1 MKQTNNR
8 RSRLKTLLVLALM
21 LLAAPALHAQEAEAK
36 GEEGGI
42 NLKEILFGHVQ
53 DSYQWHVT
61 DFGGHPLIIPLPM
74 IFYSQ
79 QSGFHAYCS
88 SQFAHEPNAELL
100 REGPDGFFIQ
110 GAEDEKG
117 RIVEMVEGQIQP
129 VCLDISITK
138 TVMILFINALL
149 LLACILTAA
158 RWCKNHKIDDPAPKG
173 FVGLVHMFVMSVY
186 NDMIKQPLGEEAP
199 KYAPYLLTCFFFI
212 FITNLMG
219 VVPFP
224 PGGGNLTGNITCTM
238 FLALCT
244 FFIVNVTGTRAY
256 WKEIFWGDVPWW
268 LKVPVPLMPFIEFF
282 GIFTKPIALMIRL
295 FANMLAGHVIAI
307 SLSCIIFIMFA
318 LGGVMGN
325 VLGGVMT
332 PVSVFLSIFMMLLEV
347 LVCYIQAMVFT
358 MLSAVFISM
367 SHVKA
372 HHA

>member
-1 MKQTNNR
+1 MKKLR
-8 RSRLKTLLVLALM
+8 RIFLSLVMLVFFLPLM
-21 LLAAPALHAQEAEAK
+21 AQDTSGQEK
-36 GEEGGI
+36 GDVH
-42 NLKEILFGHVQ
+42 LKEILFGHVQ

-61 DFGGHPLIIPLPM
+61 DVGGYPLVIHLPM
-74 IFYSQ
+74 IFYSEH
-79 QSGFHAYCS
+79 SGFHMFCS
-88 SQFAHEPNAELL
+88 SQFEHEPDSNHLRKGEGSAE
-100 REGPDGFFIQ
+100 GFFIQ

-117 RIVEMVEGQIQP
+117 CIVESVNGILQP
-129 VCLDISITK
+129 VCFDISITK
-138 TVMILFINALL
+138 TVMVLFINAL
-149 LLACILTAA
+149 ILILVVLSAA
-158 RWCKNHKIDDPAPKG
+158 RWCKKHNIDDPAPNG
-173 FVGLVHMFVMSVY
+173 FVGLVHMFVMTVY
-186 NDMIKQPLGEEAP
+186 NDMIKQTLGKEAD

-212 FITNLMG
+212 FITNIMG
-219 VVPFP
+219 VLPFP
-224 PGGGNLTGNITCTM
+224 PGGGNLSGNITCTM

-244 FFIVNVTGTRAY
+244 FLIVNITGTRAY

-318 LGGVMGN
+318 LGGVMGY
-325 VLGGVMT
+325 VLGGIMT
-332 PVSVFLSIFMMLLEV
+332 PVSVLLSVFMMLLEV

-367 SHVKA
+367 SHVKE

>member
-1 MKQTNNR
+1 MKYLRSILLLTLMSAFMLSAAAAGQETTQAEEQT
-8 RSRLKTLLVLALM
+8 
-21 LLAAPALHAQEAEAK
+21 
-36 GEEGGI
+36 EEKEGI

-53 DSYQWHVT
+53 DSYQWHIT
-61 DFGGHPLIIPLPM
+61 DIGGHAVIIHLPM

-79 QSGFHAYCS
+79 HSGFHVLCS
-88 SQFAHEPNAELL
+88 SQFAHEPDANQL
-100 REGPDGFFIQ
+100 REGPNGFYIQ
-110 GAEDEKG
+110 GPEDEKG
-117 RIVEMVEGQIQP
+117 CIVEMVDGELQP
-129 VCLDISITK
+129 VCFDISITK
-138 TVMILFINALL
+138 TVLVLFINAILL
-149 LLACILTAA
+149 VICILVPA
-158 RWCKNHKIDDPAPKG
+158 RWCKKHKIDDPAPKG
-173 FVGLVHMFVMSVY
+173 FTGLVHMFVMSVY
-186 NDMIKQPLGEEAP
+186 NDMIKPALGEEAN
-199 KYAPYLLTCFFFI
+199 KYAPYLLTAFFFI
-212 FITNLMG
+212 FITNVMG
-219 VVPFP
+219 IVPFP

-244 FFIVNVTGTRAY
+244 FLIVNVTGTKEY

-307 SLSCIIFIMFA
+307 SLTCIIFVMFA

-325 VLGGVMT
+325 VLGGFMT
-332 PVSVFLSIFMMLLEV
+332 PVSIFLSICMMLLEV

-367 SHVKA
+367 SHVK

>member
-1 MKQTNNR
+1 MKKLR
-8 RSRLKTLLVLALM
+8 RIFLSLVMLVFFLPLM
-21 LLAAPALHAQEAEAK
+21 AQDTSGQEK
-36 GEEGGI
+36 GGVH
-42 NLKEILFGHVQ
+42 LKEILFGHVQ

-61 DFGGHPLIIPLPM
+61 DVGGYPLVIHLPM
-74 IFYSQ
+74 IFYSEH
-79 QSGFHAYCS
+79 SGFHMFCS
-88 SQFAHEPNAELL
+88 SQFEHEPDSNHLRKGEGSAE
-100 REGPDGFFIQ
+100 GFFIQ

-117 RIVEMVEGQIQP
+117 CIVEYVNGNLQP
-129 VCLDISITK
+129 VCFDISITK
-138 TVMILFINALL
+138 TVMVLFINAL
-149 LLACILTAA
+149 ILILVVLSAA
-158 RWCKNHKIDDPAPKG
+158 RWCKKHNIDDPAPNG
-173 FVGLVHMFVMSVY
+173 FVGLVHMFVMTVY
-186 NDMIKQPLGEEAP
+186 NDMIKQTLGKEAD

-212 FITNLMG
+212 FITNIMG
-219 VVPFP
+219 VLPFP
-224 PGGGNLTGNITCTM
+224 PGGGNLSGNITCTM

-244 FFIVNVTGTRAY
+244 FLIVNITGTRAY

-318 LGGVMGN
+318 LGGVMGY
-325 VLGGVMT
+325 VLGGIMT
-332 PVSVFLSIFMMLLEV
+332 PVSVLLSVFMMLLEV

-367 SHVKA
+367 SHVKE

>member
-1 MKQTNNR
+1 MK
-8 RSRLKTLLVLALM
+8 RLRPIFLFALM
-21 LLAAPALHAQEAEAK
+21 LCCSLPVFSQETEK
-36 GEEGGI
+36 EEGGV

-61 DFGGHPLIIPLPM
+61 DIGGHPVIIPLPM

-79 QSGFHAYCS
+79 NSGLHVYCS
-88 SQFAHEPNAELL
+88 SQFEHEPDAELL
-100 REGPDGFFIQ
+100 REGPDGFYIQ

-117 RIVEMVEGQIQP
+117 RIVEKVGGELQP
-129 VCLDISITK
+129 VCFDISITK
-138 TVMILFINALL
+138 TVMVLFINAILL
-149 LLACILTAA
+149 VVCILTAA
-158 RWCKNHKIDDPAPKG
+158 RWCKKHRVDDPAPKG
-173 FVGLVHMFVMSVY
+173 FVGLVHMLVMAVY
-186 NDMIKQPLGEEAP
+186 NDMVKPSLGDEAP
-199 KYAPYLLTCFFFI
+199 KYAPYLITCFFFI
-212 FITNLMG
+212 FISNLMG
-219 VVPFP
+219 VMPFP

-244 FFIVNVTGTRAY
+244 FLIVNVTGTKAY
-256 WKEIFWGDVPWW
+256 WKEIFWGDVPMW

-325 VLGGVMT
+325 VLGTVMT

-367 SHVKA
+367 AHVKE

>member
-1 MKQTNNR
+1 MKQL
-8 RSRLKTLLVLALM
+8 RSIF
-21 LLAAPALHAQEAEAK
+21 LLAVLLCCSLPGFSQEAEK
-36 GEEGGI
+36 EEGGV
-42 NLKEILFGHVQ
+42 NLKEILFGHIQ

-61 DFGGHPLIIPLPM
+61 DFGGHALIIPLPM

-79 QSGFHAYCS
+79 QSGMHVYCS
-88 SQFAHEPNAELL
+88 SQFAHEPDANEL
-100 REGPDGFFIQ
+100 REGPDGFYIK

-117 RIVEMVEGQIQP
+117 QIVEMVDGELKP
-129 VCLDISITK
+129 VPFDISITK
-138 TVMILFINALL
+138 TVAVLMINALIL
-149 LLACILTAA
+149 VLCILSAA
-158 RWCKNHKIDDPAPKG
+158 RWCKKHKVDDPAPKG
-173 FVGLVHMFVMSVY
+173 FTGLVHMFVMTVY
-186 NDMIKQPLGEEAP
+186 DDMIKPSLGAEAP

-212 FITNLMG
+212 FLSNLLG

-244 FFIVNVTGTRAY
+244 FLIVNVTGTRAY

-268 LKVPVPLMPFIEFF
+268 LKVPLPLMPFIEFF

-325 VLGGVMT
+325 VLGTAMT
-332 PVSVFLSIFMMLLEV
+332 PVSVLLSIFMMLLEV

-367 SHVKA
+367 SHIKE